1 MDGEPAHS
9 TGLERELDEAMS
21 RLDAALRG
29 VLVGAA
35 GLSFDPSMPAPERE
49 LLASLA
55 AIAGGDAALSFSTD
69 GTSQPKGHAAAR
81 ILDEL
86 LTRARTFARVETER
100 SGRVV
105 VSTWVGRG
113 GDIISSVAPSLE
125 PETISRH
132 LEALG
137 QTLREQREREILL
150 RSILEMGSKIALAA
164 GTGNPLLAMPAALQF
179 IRGIMAER
187 DAREAP
193 RGTA

>member
-21 RLDAALRG
+21 RLDAVVRG

-35 GLSFDPSMPAPERE
+35 GVSFDPSMPAPERE

-55 AIAGGDAALSFSTD
+55 AIAEGDAALSFSTD
-69 GTSQPKGHAAAR
+69 GTSQPDAHAATR

-86 LTRARTFARVETER
+86 LEHARTFARVETER
-100 SGRVV
+100 RGRVV

-132 LEALG
+132 LDALG
-137 QTLREQREREILL
+137 QTLREQRARGMLL
-150 RSILEMGSKIALAA
+150 RSILEMASKIALAA

-179 IRGIMAER
+179 IRDIMAER
-187 DAREAP
+187 DARDAP